1 MVTVYVPAVSAG
13 TVMVIDPALSTTN
26 TAAVESMV
34 TAEVPVNPEPVMVNE
49 PPEGLT
55 VAGLDVSAGATGQTT
70 AVGANES
77 TEVPLAVRDPNTPPQ
92 LPQQYKAPDSSA
104 QAVPAESANLV
115 TPVLRKLFAA
125 ATFTAVCEALATP
138 PSPKV
143 PE

>member
-55 VAGLDVSAGATGQTT
+55 VAGLEVSAGATGHT
-70 AVGANES
+70 AAAGAKTSAEA
-77 TEVPLAVRDPNTPPQ
+77 PLGTSPASCEPQ
-92 LPQQYKAPDSSA
+92 FPQHHTLPFSNA
-104 QAVPAESANLV
+104 QAV
-115 TPVLRKLFAA
+115 
-125 ATFTAVCEALATP
+125 
-138 PSPKV
+138 
-143 PE
+143 

>member
-55 VAGLDVSAGATGQTT
+55 VAGLDVSAGATGHKRATGLGAGLSALPASGNMPQHETLPPSSPQAPNGVVSKSVT
-70 AVGANES
+70 LVLGKSAVEATRAAPAPAGWFA
-77 TEVPLAVRDPNTPPQ
+77 PAPRVRLD
-92 LPQQYKAPDSSA
+92 PQQ
-104 QAVPAESANLV
+104 
-115 TPVLRKLFAA
+115 
-125 ATFTAVCEALATP
+125 
-138 PSPKV
+138 
-143 PE
+143 